1 MFGFFGFINK
11 YIHVNMS
18 EWDKSQVI
26 TQVGYYNSNNTFTT
40 IDDITFS
47 CMSYGIINRKYTPTE
62 LVVVNLRWSEK
73 LDSWVIFQIVK
84 L

>member
-1 MFGFFGFINK
+1 MQEWNK
-11 YIHVNMS
+11 S
-18 EWDKSQVI
+18 EVI

-40 IDDITFS
+40 IDNKTFS
-47 CMSYGIINRKYTPTE
+47 CMSYRIINKKYDYTK

-73 LDSWVIFQIVK
+73 LGTWVIFQIVE

>member
-1 MFGFFGFINK
+1 
-11 YIHVNMS
+11 MS

-26 TQVGYYNSNNTFTT
+26 TQVGYYNSDNTFTT

-47 CMSYGIINRKYTPTE
+47 CMSYGIINRKYNSNQ

-73 LDSWVIFQIVK
+73 LDSWVIFQIVN